1 MHLNKIL
8 VSIALI
14 LGIGAAIIDSPLPNN
29 EDLSQIAKMIESE
42 QDHITPHELALILK
56 EGKKKI
62 RIIDLRDSVS
72 FYSYHIPGAQRI
84 SLDELLNGGVK
95 RNEYIIL
102 YSHGGTHASQA
113 WVLLKTKRFD
123 SVFTLLGGLNVWERE
138 ILFPVL
144 QPDADDK
151 EKKLFEQKRELS
163 IYFGGTPEIILKT
176 LPKKNQ
182 LKKVLPQQQLQNYYK
197 EEERLREGC

>member
-1 MHLNKIL
+1 MSLNKIL

-14 LGIGAAIIDSPLPNN
+14 LGMGAAIIGSPTPDND
-29 EDLSQIAKMIESE
+29 DLSHIAQLIESE
-42 QDHITPHELALILK
+42 QDHVTPYELASTMK
-56 EGKKKI
+56 KGKKQI

-72 FYSYHIPGAQRI
+72 FHSYHIPGAYRMT
-84 SLDELLNGGVK
+84 LDELLNGGVK

-102 YSHGGTHASQA
+102 YSQGGTHASQA

-123 SVFTLLGGLNVWERE
+123 SVFSLLGGLTGWGQE

-144 QPDADDK
+144 KPDAADDEK
-151 EKKLFEQKRELS
+151 ELFEQKRELS
-163 IYFGGTPEIILKT
+163 IYFGGTPQIFSKNP
-176 LPKKNQ
+176 PKKNPS
-182 LKKVLPQQQLQNYYK
+182 KKVLPHQQPQNNYK